1 MKHYYKK
8 GSNQFIRKHKGLKK
22 EAINSL
28 IKVSFTC
35 IAIIALMQWFKLS
48 QRIQFYQWRDS
59 NVIAPCANFCAF
71 TGKVEAQE
79 PIPLTIDQM
88 VDKYSKKYGKTTYSQ
103 NRLKALTHYLL
114 LREQNYGGSD
124 ACGDSGLA
132 CGPMQFHAGTYT
144 ANRQRMIDKKLVDH
158 MGSRLDME
166 DSIETAI
173 WMFSIGQENQ
183 WGPYYR
189 GEIKL

>member
-1 MKHYYKK
+1 MKSYQT
-8 GSNQFIRKHKGLKK
+8 NQYTNKIGLK
-22 EAINSL
+22 NSTFRSL
-28 IKVSFTC
+28 RKFVFFVIL
-35 IAIIALMQWFKLS
+35 ALVTL
-48 QRIQFYQWRDS
+48 RAVQFYSRIIYYNWRDE
-59 NVIAPCANFCAF
+59 NVIAPCANFCAPVAF
-71 TGKVEAQE
+71 AIE
-79 PIPLTIDQM
+79 PISESLSIDDM
-88 VDKYSKKYGKTTYSQ
+88 VDKYAKKYGKTIYKQ

-124 ACGDSGLA
+124 ACGDQGLS
-132 CGPMQFHAGTYT
+132 CGPLQFRSGTYT
-144 ANRQRMIDKKLVDH
+144 ANRQRMINLKLVDH

-173 WMFSIGQENQ
+173 YMFSIGQEKQ